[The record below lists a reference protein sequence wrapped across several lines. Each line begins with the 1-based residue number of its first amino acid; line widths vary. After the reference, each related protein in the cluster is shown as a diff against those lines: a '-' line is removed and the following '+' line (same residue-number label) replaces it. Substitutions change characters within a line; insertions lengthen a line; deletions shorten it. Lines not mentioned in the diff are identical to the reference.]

1 MKAYKDL
8 GSVHRG
14 EPCLEYPGEWLLFL
28 PLPHE
33 GKTEHSFPT
42 RQEALDAGV
51 RITDKWESER
61 VEYDPRKV
69 SVGWK
74 CSDND
79 PRQGQVW
86 FTGFYVGWRMNMYG
100 SYKET

>member
-1 MKAYKDL
+1 MKTYDKLTTVD
-8 GSVHRG
+8 RG
-14 EPCLEYPGEWLLFL
+14 APCVEYPGEWLLFL

-42 RQEALDAGV
+42 FEEARLAGV
-51 RITDKWESER
+51 RITNKWEDEHL
-61 VEYDPRKV
+61 EYDPRKV
-69 SVGWK
+69 SIGWK

-86 FTGFYVGWRMNMYG
+86 FTGFYVGWRMNMFG
-100 SYKET
+100 NWCTT